1 MEARDL
7 TEEIIPGVEVVSD
20 NGLTGR
26 LAVEHREVGGSDKY

>member
-7 TEEIIPGVEVVSD
+7 TEEIIPVEVVSD